1 MYAYCISLLC
11 ELRMLVAEFFVSCAC
26 NFIIW
31 LILCIDNYNLIAQNA
46 TGGAIRAIM
55 MCIHAYFNI
64 WCEARAGWSV
74 FMKRRSAVHK
84 ISALPEATPAQ
95 LQAFDDV
102 CAICYQVSSRVVI
115 RFSEASINNSLL
127 SGNVLGKDNA
137 LPSLL
142 PRCLPAQVALCPGPL
157 SAVSR
162 NNDVYRQSRG
172 EYARSGY
179 GSSSASRAAHT
190 LIPKRRECSC
200 GS

>member
-1 MYAYCISLLC
+1 M
-11 ELRMLVAEFFVSCAC
+11 CAC

-31 LILCIDNYNLIAQNA
+31 LILCTDNYNLIAQNA

-102 CAICYQVSSRVVI
+102 CAICYQVSEFIIDLALVI
-115 RFSEASINNSLL
+115 I
-127 SGNVLGKDNA
+127 V
-137 LPSLL
+137 
-142 PRCLPAQVALCPGPL
+142 
-157 SAVSR
+157 
-162 NNDVYRQSRG
+162 
-172 EYARSGY
+172 
-179 GSSSASRAAHT
+179 
-190 LIPKRRECSC
+190 
-200 GS
+200 